1 MKYWFF
7 IVALF
12 PRGWNAFV
20 FGNCCFF
27 LVVAKFQLILK
38 SNVDTEGL
46 IYIATIKLKQ
56 IRSFYGIEGFQN
68 AIL

>member
-1 MKYWFF
+1 MLLFLV
-7 IVALF
+7 IVGF
-12 PRGWNAFV
+12 
-20 FGNCCFF
+20 FF

-56 IRSFYGIEGFQN
+56 IRSFYSIEGFQN